1 MAKRFWQTEK
11 QGRNLR
17 RPQYGLRL
25 RLLPSSNSQRLS
37 PKPGASAREEESGHG
52 ITGRLSRP
60 VKPPLFG
67 RMCVGSALYFSRQC
81 FFMPAFC
88 MKRGCAAEPLLS
100 GRMRTGGV
108 LFFDL
113 REPALCTK
121 KVRAAAWRLSR
132 PAEPSLLGLL
142 WLFGRHAPPLS
153 VYSLRGERK
162 RGGLAGHALCLRPS
176 LRRPLPSGYPK
187 REGARHD

>member
-25 RLLPSSNSQRLS
+25 RLLPSSKYQRLS
-37 PKPGASAREEESGHG
+37 PKPGASAREEERGHG

-100 GRMRTGGV
+100 G
-108 LFFDL
+108 
-113 REPALCTK
+113 
-121 KVRAAAWRLSR
+121 
-132 PAEPSLLGLL
+132 LL

-162 RGGLAGHALCLRPS
+162 HGGLAGHALCLRPS